1 MYKKKVLFKYL
12 IVINYYKLQY
22 YYIIYYAK
30 MNNTYQVRKKVL
42 SINLLLLINVSC
54 FGSQYVPTDV

>member
-30 MNNTYQVRKKVL
+30 MNNTYRVRKKVL

>member
-30 MNNTYQVRKKVL
+30 MNNTYRVRKKVL

-54 FGSQYVPTDV
+54 FGSQHVPTDV